1 MAKKKTICIDF
12 DGVLADYSEG
22 YQGKDIFGDM
32 VPNADIATGVLKK
45 NGWTI
50 IIYTTRPATDA
61 LKKWLKDNNISYDYI
76 NENPDQPEDSK
87 GCKLMADIYLDD
99 RGMSFSS
106 WNAWTMRDIAEFEPH
121 SAASKKK
128 DQEQREFEACYKE
141 GDIWKRGREKR
152 LKNIGGKLQE
162 VGDVIK

>member
-12 DGVLADYSEG
+12 DGVLADYSDG

-32 VPNADIATGVLKK
+32 LPNADIATGVLKK

-76 NENPDQPEDSK
+76 NENPDQPEESK
-87 GCKLMADIYLDD
+87 GCKLIADIYLDD
-99 RGMSFSS
+99 RGMSFRNWSQ
-106 WNAWTMRDIAEFEPH
+106 WTLREIAEFEP
-121 SAASKKK
+121 SSEGSKSKE
-128 DQEQREFEACYKE
+128 QERKEFEASYKE
-141 GDIWKRGREKR
+141 GDIWKRGKEKR
-152 LKNIGGKLQE
+152 LKNIGGRLQQA
-162 VGDVIK
+162 DSNA